1 LGTYGREL
9 IKPSTFKIA
18 GRLLQLNNK
27 KEVVDMNHF
36 LIIIVKRLVAE
47 RRINIIPAKSSTA
60 V

>member
-1 LGTYGREL
+1 LGTYGIEL

-27 KEVVDMNHF
+27 KEVVDMNYF
-36 LIIIVKRLVAE
+36 LIIIVKRLVVE